1 MVTFAIIAAVGLG
14 LLILT
19 SFLDEIFSFGDDL
32 FSGVTVGAGAMIF
45 GASGLITTSVGLPP
59 VWTYATATTLA
70 VAALFLARSLATV
83 ARKSESQ
90 ERPTLIGVE
99 GTVTIT
105 TGPNGGEVRL
115 QSIHEMEPRLAW
127 SSHPIPSGTR
137 VIVVSE
143 SGKLQVESLATTTQN
158 EA

>member
-32 FSGVTVGAGAMIF
+32 FSGVTLGAGAMIF
-45 GASGLITTSVGLPP
+45 GASGMIGTASGLLP
-59 VWTYATATTLA
+59 VWSYVIATGLGI
-70 VAALFLARSLATV
+70 AALFLSRSLTQMARS
-83 ARKSESQ
+83 SESAD
-90 ERPTLIGVE
+90 RPSLIGVE
-99 GTVTIT
+99 GNVTVP
-105 TGPNGGEVRL
+105 TGPGGGEVRL

-127 SSHPIPSGTR
+127 SDQIIPTGTR
-137 VIVVSE
+137 IVVVAE
-143 SGKLQVESLATTTQN
+143 SGKLQVAPLTTTQN